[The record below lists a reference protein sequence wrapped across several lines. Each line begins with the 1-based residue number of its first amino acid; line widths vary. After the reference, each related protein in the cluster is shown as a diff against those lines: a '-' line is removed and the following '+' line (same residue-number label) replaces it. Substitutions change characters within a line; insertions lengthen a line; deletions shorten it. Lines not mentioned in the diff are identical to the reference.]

1 MKNNKIIGYT
11 AGVFDMFHIGHLN
24 ILKKAKE
31 GCDYLIVGVN
41 SDEATYGY
49 KNKRPVIPLNER
61 MAIVKS
67 IRYVDE
73 VVRVDNVD
81 KIFAYEKFKFD
92 LIFVGDDHK
101 TEQKWQDIDCTLRR
115 FGSKVVFMP
124 YTQHISST
132 KLRDIIS
139 TLPQD

>member
-115 FGSKVVFMP
+115 FGSKVVFIS

-139 TLPQD
+139 ALPQD